1 MDLNAPAPF
10 DRTAPSQVRT
20 VAAANATRPILPVN
34 GGIRQVNV
42 LTNLGKADYDGLQI
56 QFSYRG
62 NRKIYAAVSYTLSKA
77 TNTTKPD
84 GNGIGPNDSNIAR
97 LGEDGFSSC
106 STCPCHRAV
115 PTTPPK

>member
-42 LTNLGKADYDGLQI
+42 LTNLGEDDYDGLQI

-97 LGEDGFSSC
+97 LGEANKSSE
-106 STCPCHRAV
+106 V
-115 PTTPPK
+115 KTTIPKKRKQTK